1 MLLTNWK
8 VGGLSPSSS
17 TWYVNHLCRDHCSP
31 APPPRLYS
39 RLFAG
44 LWLKTWLIF
53 HTRTPTP
60 EQEEQH
66 EEGWSCITQIPLQS
80 VGGYHRARVTIMND
94 MH

>member
-8 VGGLSPSSS
+8 VDGLSPSSAA
-17 TWYVNHLCRDHCSP
+17 SP
-31 APPPRLYS
+31 LQS
-39 RLFAG
+39 SLFAG
-44 LWLKTWLIF
+44 LWLKTWLIL

-66 EEGWSCITQIPLQS
+66 EEGWGCITQIPLQS

>member
-8 VGGLSPSSS
+8 VGGLSPSSAA
-17 TWYVNHLCRDHCSP
+17 SP
-31 APPPRLYS
+31 LQS
-39 RLFAG
+39 SLFAG
-44 LWLKTWLIF
+44 LWLKTWLIL
-53 HTRTPTP
+53 HTHTPTP